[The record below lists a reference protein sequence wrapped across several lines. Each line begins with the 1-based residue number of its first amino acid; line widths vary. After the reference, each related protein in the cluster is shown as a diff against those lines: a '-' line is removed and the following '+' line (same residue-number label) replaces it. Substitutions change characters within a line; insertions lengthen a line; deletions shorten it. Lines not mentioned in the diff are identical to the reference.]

1 MSFQT
6 ELRPPIDRVAAIHG
20 RVLSRMRT
28 PVVLSGKKLLPEE
41 AAAPDGLLPVFM
53 MEACTIWETL
63 SGNPVAAQYTP
74 DPEALLG
81 VRVVDAPALPIAV
94 TLACLCETAHSVL
107 RPEAILTDALLAR
120 WANRLEEIRL
130 TPVPVPS
137 IADE

>member
-20 RVLSRMRT
+20 NVLKRMRT

-63 SGNPVAAQYTP
+63 TGKPISANFTA

-81 VRVVDAPALPIAV
+81 VRVLDAPPLPIAV

-130 TPVPVPS
+130 APAPRPK
-137 IADE
+137 IEDE